1 MLSYSTKKQGNYTM
15 KYVLQAENVKKTYG
29 KKIALDG
36 VNFDLQ
42 KGEIHSLLGPNG
54 AGKTTLIKIMA
65 TLLIKDSGVVNVLG
79 YDLDTQENEIKHVLG
94 YVGQDTERSA
104 YARLTVKENLR
115 FFGSLRGLSKDYID
129 NQIGKL
135 SEYFD
140 FEENVDK
147 QFNALSGGQK
157 QAVVIM
163 RALLHDPPVIFLDEP
178 TKGLDVIIAKRIR
191 NFLKDYSV
199 KEGKSLLL
207 TSHIMSEVEELSNR
221 VSLIN
226 KGKIGITGS
235 PTDLKM
241 ALGVQDFVEVQ
252 KEYLPE
258 TTLEKI
264 QNLSTVK
271 LTMDKH
277 QNWYSFGV
285 QDLLDATEDIIK
297 ILRADGVKTG
307 FRHSAVSLE
316 DAFIHHVGSIGE
328 SFEV

>member
-1 MLSYSTKKQGNYTM
+1 MNEVLIAQDIRKTYKKQ
-15 KYVLQAENVKKTYG
+15 V
-29 KKIALDG
+29 ALNG
-36 VNFDLQ
+36 VNFDLK

-65 TLLIKDSGVVNVLG
+65 TLLIKDSGTVNVLG

-104 YARLTVKENLR
+104 YARLTVRENLR

-129 NQIGKL
+129 EQIAKL
-135 SEYFD
+135 GNYFD
-140 FEENVDK
+140 FNGNIDK

-157 QAVVIM
+157 QASVIM

-191 NFLKDYSV
+191 DFLKDYSQ

-207 TSHIMSEVEELSNR
+207 TSHIMSEVEELSDR

-226 KGKIGITGS
+226 KGNIGATGT
-235 PTDLKM
+235 PADLKK
-241 ALGVQDFVEVQ
+241 ALGIQDFIELQ
-252 KEYLPE
+252 KVDLPIA
-258 TTLEKI
+258 TYEKI
-264 QNLSTVK
+264 INLPTVSMT
-271 LTMDKH
+271 LDKH
-277 QNWYSFGV
+277 DQWYTFGV
-285 QDLLDATEDIIK
+285 NDLLDASEEIIK
-297 ILRADGVKTG
+297 VLRQDGVKTG

-316 DAFIHHVGSIGE
+316 DAFIHHIGAIGE